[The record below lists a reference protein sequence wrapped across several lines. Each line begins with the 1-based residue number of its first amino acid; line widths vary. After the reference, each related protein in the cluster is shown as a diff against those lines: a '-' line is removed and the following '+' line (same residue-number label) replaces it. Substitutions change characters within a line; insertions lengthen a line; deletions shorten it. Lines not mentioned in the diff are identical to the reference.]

1 METHP
6 ALLKVIKATL
16 CVHQFQTAHFQEI
29 KRCEQLKKSWKQVQ
43 DATKT
48 SKDPKLQKRMQH
60 AKELY
65 EAADAQCKAELDKT
79 EKLFRNQTLLWKMYQ
94 DIQLEHCRYVE
105 SRIRRSMDSITTKED
120 KTVDLWLILISA
132 DDKRREVQSEEY
144 QNIAQFE
151 SWISDL
157 YGNLL

>member
-6 ALLKVIKATL
+6 ALLRVIKATL

-79 EKLFRNQTLLWKMYQ
+79 EKVCSHPFQTCYQ
-94 DIQLEHCRYVE
+94 SIKSQSSAISKPNSAVE
-105 SRIRRSMDSITTKED
+105 NVPGHSGS
-120 KTVDLWLILISA
+120 
-132 DDKRREVQSEEY
+132 
-144 QNIAQFE
+144 
-151 SWISDL
+151 
-157 YGNLL
+157 